1 MIDRRNCAL
10 ALAASLLARPP
21 IAGAQSAGK
30 VWRIGFLGIS
40 PAGTSRESE
49 RLIAAFTQVL
59 RDSGFVE
66 GQNMVLERRAEA
78 GQIER
83 GPALV
88 AELIGLRVDIL
99 VIGSASVRAAM
110 EATSTIPIV
119 FLNLTDPVRSGIVA
133 SFARPGGNVTG
144 VTGFSDDLVP
154 KRLELLKA
162 AAPRTARVA
171 FFEPT
176 QNLRPEF
183 DALNKEYDAAALALG
198 IEPAQVSA
206 EEQRRT
212 SQVRLPRSWPSVPIR
227 CWLAT
232 ARSAS
237 SCARKSPTLR
247 SGSDCRRWSSSRTY
261 LTGGALMSYGPDPT
275 DNWRKGAA
283 YVAKILN
290 GARPADLP
298 VQRPTK
304 VELLIN
310 LKTAKAIGL
319 TIPQAL
325 LLRADEVIE

>member
-198 IEPAQVSA
+198 ISLRKFPLKTAQDFASA
-206 EEQRRT
+206 TAAIVAERADSLLVGD
-212 SQVRLPRSWPSVPIR
+212 SQISFILRKEIADFAIRQRLPAMV
-227 CWLAT
+227 
-232 ARSAS
+232 
-237 SCARKSPTLR
+237 
-247 SGSDCRRWSSSRTY
+247 SSRTY